1 MYIYINVQR
10 NRVVEDSFTTIMTA
24 SSESTFKLY
33 SAAAPL
39 RNVCA
44 PRRNENVL
52 VGNQILLKIEPAAE
66 RQSFNVFERSPPF
79 FRLTFL
85 PSVSPNPPLA
95 PLPSPPFS
103 TPFRLHH
110 PLNALFPSNVN
121 RSIDPEPNR
130 PFTFSS

>member
-66 RQSFNVFERSPPF
+66 RQKF
-79 FRLTFL
+79 
-85 PSVSPNPPLA
+85 
-95 PLPSPPFS
+95 
-103 TPFRLHH
+103 
-110 PLNALFPSNVN
+110 
-121 RSIDPEPNR
+121 
-130 PFTFSS
+130 